1 MELTNKNIT
10 DYIDRFMEG
19 ETTNEEEQA
28 IYRYFRS
35 ADVPKHL
42 EAYKPMFAWYEQ
54 GMPDKS
60 SNRHRADSDLPKKR
74 FRFSI
79 SRWKAGIAALLVLAI
94 GLGVVATS
102 GEEEA
107 WACYEGSYV
116 EVNGKRITDIETI
129 LPIIL
134 ETLADAEEIEKDVEN
149 RLAEAQRTEE
159 EMAKQEEISI
169 IND

>member
-60 SNRHRADSDLPKKR
+60 SNRHRADSGSPKKR

-116 EVNGKRITDIETI
+116 EVNGKRITDV
-129 LPIIL
+129 
-134 ETLADAEEIEKDVEN
+134 EEIMPCILATLQQADEIERQIQQKMELIKESEKEVIEK
-149 RLAEAQRTEE
+149 EQ
-159 EMAKQEEISI
+159 M
-169 IND
+169 INF

>member
-1 MELTNKNIT
+1 MNLTDKNIT

-35 ADVPKHL
+35 ADVPEHL
-42 EAYKPMFAWYEQ
+42 EVYKPMFAWYEH

-60 SNRHRADSDLPKKR
+60 HNRLQADSDLPKKR
-74 FRFSI
+74 FRISI
-79 SRWKAGIAALLVLAI
+79 SRWKAGIAALFVLAI

-102 GEEEA
+102 GEEET

-116 EVNGKRITDIETI
+116 EVNGKRITDV
-129 LPIIL
+129 
-134 ETLADAEEIEKDVEN
+134 EEIMPCILATLQQADEIESRIQKRMELIQESEKEVMEK
-149 RLAEAQRTEE
+149 EQ
-159 EMAKQEEISI
+159 M
-169 IND
+169 INF

>member
-1 MELTNKNIT
+1 MKLSFFGA
-10 DYIDRFMEG
+10 DRCV
-19 ETTNEEEQA
+19 T
-28 IYRYFRS
+28 
-35 ADVPKHL
+35 
-42 EAYKPMFAWYEQ
+42 
-54 GMPDKS
+54 
-60 SNRHRADSDLPKKR
+60 
-74 FRFSI
+74 
-79 SRWKAGIAALLVLAI
+79 
-94 GLGVVATS
+94 
-102 GEEEA
+102 
-107 WACYEGSYV
+107 GSCHCL

>member
-1 MELTNKNIT
+1 
-10 DYIDRFMEG
+10 
-19 ETTNEEEQA
+19 
-28 IYRYFRS
+28 
-35 ADVPKHL
+35 
-42 EAYKPMFAWYEQ
+42 MFAWYEQ

-116 EVNGKRITDIETI
+116 EVNGKRITDV
-129 LPIIL
+129 
-134 ETLADAEEIEKDVEN
+134 EEIMPCILATLQQADEIERQIQQRMELIKESEKEVIEK
-149 RLAEAQRTEE
+149 EQ
-159 EMAKQEEISI
+159 M
-169 IND
+169 INF

>member
-1 MELTNKNIT
+1 MKLTNKNIT

-35 ADVPKHL
+35 AEVPKHL

-54 GMPDKS
+54 GMPDKA
-60 SNRHRADSDLPKKR
+60 SNRHRADSDSPKKR
-74 FRFSI
+74 FRISI

-94 GLGVVATS
+94 GLGIVATF

-116 EVNGKRITDIETI
+116 EVNGKRITDV
-129 LPIIL
+129 
-134 ETLADAEEIEKDVEN
+134 EEIMPSILATLQQADEIERQIQQRMELIKESEK
-149 RLAEAQRTEE
+149 EAMEKEQ
-159 EMAKQEEISI
+159 M
-169 IND
+169 INF

>member
-74 FRFSI
+74 FPFRGGRQV
-79 SRWKAGIAALLVLAI
+79 SRLSWCWPSDWELLPPPARKKR
-94 GLGVVATS
+94 GPATK
-102 GEEEA
+102 
-107 WACYEGSYV
+107 
-116 EVNGKRITDIETI
+116 EVMWR
-129 LPIIL
+129 
-134 ETLADAEEIEKDVEN
+134 
-149 RLAEAQRTEE
+149 
-159 EMAKQEEISI
+159 
-169 IND
+169 

>member
-107 WACYEGSYV
+107 WAC
-116 EVNGKRITDIETI
+116 
-129 LPIIL
+129 
-134 ETLADAEEIEKDVEN
+134 
-149 RLAEAQRTEE
+149 
-159 EMAKQEEISI
+159 
-169 IND
+169 